1 MAEARPSS
9 GQSSSQQASSTQA
22 SSTQSQQASVPA
34 QHGSP
39 ETEAMA
45 RTPDQ
50 RAEVEREVTPEV
62 RGPLA
67 GDPLALGLP
76 AFIVGSVALGLVL
89 VGFVSPLGTGASL
102 PIILLATAI
111 GLLISTLWAMAVGQ
125 SAVAMILG
133 VFTGFWASYG
143 FLVLGLQHGWFGITL
158 VDLRSS
164 QELFLIAWIVIMS
177 MLTLATLRLA
187 MAFTAVLLLV
197 DVALICVLV
206 GVINT
211 SANWLKAGG
220 AIAFLFATIG
230 VFIFFGTASVA
241 TGGKPI
247 PLGRPIMPAGS
258 ARSRTLGVSLTVS
271 CRSFTASETPAA
283 PGAAKVVLSHARG
296 APTSPPVSRCPT
308 DMNRERPHCSAH
320 PITRPTVARSA
331 PARAAVPATRAMT
344 HAAGGKLP
352 GCGATIPGGSCYG
365 STAPGSSALTGCARP
380 GTTAC

>member
-9 GQSSSQQASSTQA
+9 SQSSSAQTRSAQG
-22 SSTQSQQASVPA
+22 ASVPA
-34 QHGSP
+34 QQGAP
-39 ETEAMA
+39 ETDTRA
-45 RTPDQ
+45 RVPDQ
-50 RAEVEREVTPEV
+50 RAQVEREVTPEV

-76 AFIVGSVALGLVL
+76 TFIVGSVALGLVL

-102 PIILLATAI
+102 PIILLATAV

-143 FLVLGLQHGWFGITL
+143 FLILGLTHGWFGITL
-158 VDLRSS
+158 IDLRST
-164 QELFLIAWIVIMS
+164 QELFLISWIVVMS

-187 MAFTAVLLLV
+187 MAFTAVLFLV

-220 AIAFLFATIG
+220 ALAFLFATVG

-247 PLGRPIMPAGS
+247 PLGRSIL
-258 ARSRTLGVSLTVS
+258 R
-271 CRSFTASETPAA
+271 
-283 PGAAKVVLSHARG
+283 
-296 APTSPPVSRCPT
+296 
-308 DMNRERPHCSAH
+308 
-320 PITRPTVARSA
+320 
-331 PARAAVPATRAMT
+331 
-344 HAAGGKLP
+344 
-352 GCGATIPGGSCYG
+352 
-365 STAPGSSALTGCARP
+365 
-380 GTTAC
+380 